1 MTFSLGPA
9 EVRQLVA
16 RTFREFGEAV
26 RCAEQVTETIF
37 IERGRRL
44 ARSYRFQGLMAM
56 WLVQEGIVQFY
67 DADGNMLRTVNLLE
81 HSTAQRAAA

>member
-16 RTFREFGEAV
+16 RTFREFGVLV
-26 RCAEQVTETIF
+26 RRVEEVTETIF

-44 ARSYRFQGLMAM
+44 ARSYRFEGLMAM
-56 WLVQEGIVQFY
+56 WLVQEGIIQFY

-81 HSTAQRAAA
+81 HSIPQRAAA